1 MLSKVCQ
8 FSRFHVG
15 GLTARTAMALAA
27 LAAVGAAGTAM
38 ATTYTYTPNNAVT
51 DQWSA
56 GTDWSSTP
64 VSGAANTLTFVG
76 NNSTV
81 LADGLTNTNTDDIS
95 GAFQAADINLQGTGP
110 TSGAATINIAA
121 ASGSSLDLVAPA
133 AGSVVANLN
142 ADAGAA
148 GLTYNVSAPVS
159 LTANAAGNGV
169 VFQGAG
175 TATFNFSGGITTTNS
190 AALSIQ
196 NSGSGAPTVTLSGSA
211 ASTVQGLAVLGGAN
225 LDANADLNVT
235 GVNSGETI
243 KGGFSVNSGVMTQGN
258 NATVNVGTVGSTS
271 SYVWDAFIGV
281 GGPGNNGTYNLN
293 SGTLNINVSNL
304 YGGLRVGQS
313 TGVAGT
319 LNVNGGTL
327 NNYVENASTPTADVL
342 GTLGLAVGGS
352 GTVNQDGGLVNT
364 GQVAMVGGT
373 STNPSYPDT
382 TAVYNLNG
390 GTLATGNVNMHTTG
404 TGDTA
409 TFNFNGGTLQANASS
424 ASFMQGLTT
433 ANVQA
438 GGAVIDT
445 NGKTITIAQNLL
457 SDPAAPGGTDGGL
470 TLLDSSTNHN
480 GELILSGTGNT
491 YNGNTSVQDG
501 TLQINTGFLA
511 STSTVSIATGAKMI
525 LDYSGTDSIT
535 SLILG
540 GVVEGPGI
548 YGYGH
553 LGSSFFTSAG
563 VTNGT
568 LTIPAIPEP
577 ATLGLLAL
585 GGLGILASGRRQRR
599 A

>member
-1 MLSKVCQ
+1 
-8 FSRFHVG
+8 
-15 GLTARTAMALAA
+15 
-27 LAAVGAAGTAM
+27 M
-38 ATTYTYTPNNAVT
+38 ATTYTYAPVANTAP
-51 DQWSA
+51 
-56 GTDWSSTP
+56 GDWSTGTNWSPSGAP
-64 VSGAANTLTFVG
+64 VSGATTTLTFG
-76 NNSTV
+76 SNSPV
-81 LADGLTNTNTDDIS
+81 LANGLTNTNTDDIG
-95 GAFQAADINLQGTGP
+95 GAFQANIINLQGTGP
-110 TSGAATINIAA
+110 ASGAATINIAA
-121 ASGSSLDLVAPA
+121 ASGNSLNLVAPA
-133 AGSVVANLN
+133 ASSIVANLN
-142 ADAGAA
+142 ANAGTA
-148 GLTYNVSAPVS
+148 GLTYNVSVPVS
-159 LTANAAGNGV
+159 LTAFAAGDTV

-190 AALSIQ
+190 AALLIQ
-196 NSGSGAPTVTLSGSA
+196 NVGSLAPTVTLSGST
-211 ASTVQGLAVLGGAN
+211 ASTVQGLVMYGGARLNANAN
-225 LDANADLNVT
+225 LDVT
-235 GVNSGETI
+235 GVNSGLTI
-243 KGGFSVNSGVMTQGN
+243 KGGFSVNSGVMTQDNGV
-258 NATVNVGTVGSTS
+258 TVNLGTVGSTT
-271 SYVWDAFIGV
+271 SYVWDAFIGS
-281 GGPGNNGTYNLN
+281 GASGNNGTYNLN
-293 SGTLNINVSNL
+293 SGTLNINVSST
-304 YGGLRVGQS
+304 YGGLRLGQS
-313 TGVAGT
+313 TGVTGT

-327 NNYVENASTPTADVL
+327 NTYVENSSTPPADVL
-342 GTLGLAVGGS
+342 GTIGLAVAGGS
-352 GTVNQDGGLVNT
+352 TATVNQNGGVVNT
-364 GQVAMVGGT
+364 GVVSMVGAT
-373 STNPSYPDT
+373 SATLST
-382 TAVYNLNG
+382 TAAYNLNG

-404 TGDTA
+404 SGATA
-409 TFNFNGGTLQANASS
+409 TFNFNGGTLQANATS
-424 ASFMQGLTT
+424 AAFMQGLTA

-445 NGKTITIAQNLL
+445 NGNTITIAQNLL
-457 SDPAAPGGTDGGL
+457 SDPAATGGTDGGL

-553 LGSSFFTSAG
+553 LSSSFFTSAG

-585 GGLGILASGRRQRR
+585 GGLGILASGRRRRR